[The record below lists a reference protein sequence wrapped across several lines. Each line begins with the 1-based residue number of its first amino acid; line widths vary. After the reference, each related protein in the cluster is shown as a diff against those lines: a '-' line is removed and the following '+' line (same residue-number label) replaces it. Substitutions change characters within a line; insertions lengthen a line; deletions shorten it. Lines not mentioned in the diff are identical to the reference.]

1 MTDALKKLGEIGL
14 LPTVD
19 VADAAK
25 AVETAKALNEGGIGA
40 CVATVETAAA
50 IRAALPECVLGACV
64 ATAENVDAAVS
75 AGVDFV
81 VSAGLNPALVEYCV
95 GKNVAIVPGAT
106 TASEIELG
114 VSLGLTVFNFFPAPI
129 AGGLDAIKALAEAF
143 PTVRF
148 VPTGAVDWAE
158 IDAYSR
164 CGAILAI
171 GGRFVAP
178 CSAVAAG
185 DWAGIAANAKRAV
198 ELLLGLEMGHVGIN
212 CQSSDEA
219 GSTADWLGDS
229 RNADFVLRRRR
240 GRNDEVAEFRGEG
253 AYRDRRQLRR
263 SSRVSPATS
272 RRRVPR
278 FQMRAGRNADRRLLD
293 GRDRRFRGPPLPEI
307 LIDGGIL
314 TSETASLA
322 EIGGFAV

>member
-1 MTDALKKLGEIGL
+1 MTDALKKLGEIGF

-40 CVATVETAAA
+40 CVATVETASA

-64 ATAENVDAAVS
+64 ATAENVDAAAA

-114 VSLGLTVFNFFPAPI
+114 VSLGLTVFNFFPAPV
-129 AGGLDAIKALAEAF
+129 AGGLAAIKALAEAF

-219 GSTADWLGDS
+219 GSTADWFFKTFGLATRETPISFFAGAAVETMKS
-229 RNADFVLRRRR
+229 PSFGANGHIGIAANSAARAAYHLQRQGV
-240 GRNDEVAEFRGEG
+240 EFRAFKCAPDGTLIA
-253 AYRDRRQLRR
+253 AY
-263 SSRVSPATS
+263 
-272 RRRVPR
+272 
-278 FQMRAGRNADRRLLD
+278 
-293 GRDRRFRGPPLPEI
+293 
-307 LIDGGIL
+307 L
-314 TSETASLA
+314 TE
-322 EIGGFAV
+322 EIGGFAVHLCPKY

>member
-1 MTDALKKLGEIGL
+1 MTDALKKLGEIGV

-64 ATAENVDAAVS
+64 ATAENVDAAAA

-106 TASEIELG
+106 TASEVELG
-114 VSLGLTVFNFFPAPI
+114 VSLGLTLFNFFPAPV
-129 AGGLDAIKALAEAF
+129 AGGLTAIKALAEAF
-143 PTVRF
+143 PAARF
-148 VPTGAVDWAE
+148 IPTGAVDWAE

-164 CGAILAI
+164 CGAVLAI

-178 CSAVAAG
+178 CSAVASG
-185 DWAGIAANAKRAV
+185 DWAGITANAKRAV

-212 CQSSDEA
+212 CESSDEA
-219 GSTADWLGDS
+219 GSTADWFFKTFGLATRETPISFFAGAAVETMKS
-229 RNADFVLRRRR
+229 PSFGANGHIGIAANSAARAAYHLQLR
-240 GRNDEVAEFRGEG
+240 GVEFRAFKCAPDGTLIA
-253 AYRDRRQLRR
+253 AY
-263 SSRVSPATS
+263 
-272 RRRVPR
+272 
-278 FQMRAGRNADRRLLD
+278 
-293 GRDRRFRGPPLPEI
+293 
-307 LIDGGIL
+307 L
-314 TSETASLA
+314 TE
-322 EIGGFAV
+322 EIGGFAVHLCPKY

>member
-114 VSLGLTVFNFFPAPI
+114 VSLGLTVFNFFPAPV
-129 AGGLDAIKALAEAF
+129 AGGLTAIKALAEAF

-185 DWAGIAANAKRAV
+185 DWDGIAANAKRAV

-212 CQSSDEA
+212 CQSSEEA
-219 GSTADWLGDS
+219 GSTADWFFKTFGLATRETPISFFAGAAVETMKS
-229 RNADFVLRRRR
+229 PSFGANGHIGIAANSPERAAYHLQLR
-240 GRNDEVAEFRGEG
+240 GVEFRAFKCAPDGTLIA
-253 AYRDRRQLRR
+253 AY
-263 SSRVSPATS
+263 
-272 RRRVPR
+272 
-278 FQMRAGRNADRRLLD
+278 
-293 GRDRRFRGPPLPEI
+293 
-307 LIDGGIL
+307 L
-314 TSETASLA
+314 TE
-322 EIGGFAV
+322 EIGGFAVHLCPKY

>member
-1 MTDALKKLGEIGL
+1 MTDALKKLGEIGF

-64 ATAENVDAAVS
+64 ATAENVDAAAA

-106 TASEIELG
+106 TASEIEFG
-114 VSLGLTVFNFFPAPI
+114 VSFGLTVFNFFPAPV
-129 AGGLDAIKALAEAF
+129 AGGLAAIKALAEAF

-178 CSAVAAG
+178 CSAIAAG
-185 DWAGIAANAKRAV
+185 DWTGIAANAKRAV

-219 GSTADWLGDS
+219 GATADWFFKTFGLATRETPISFFAGAAVETMKS
-229 RNADFVLRRRR
+229 PSFGANGHIGIAANSAARAAYHLQRQGV
-240 GRNDEVAEFRGEG
+240 EFRAFKCAPDGTLIA
-253 AYRDRRQLRR
+253 AY
-263 SSRVSPATS
+263 
-272 RRRVPR
+272 
-278 FQMRAGRNADRRLLD
+278 
-293 GRDRRFRGPPLPEI
+293 
-307 LIDGGIL
+307 L
-314 TSETASLA
+314 TE
-322 EIGGFAV
+322 EIGGFAVHLCPKY

>member
-19 VADAAK
+19 VAGAAK
-25 AVETAKALNEGGIGA
+25 AVETAKALNEGGIDA

-64 ATAENVDAAVS
+64 ATAENVDAAVA

-129 AGGLDAIKALAEAF
+129 AGGLDAIKALAKAF

-212 CQSSDEA
+212 CQSSEEA
-219 GSTADWLGDS
+219 GSTADWFFKTFGLATRETPISFFAGAAVETMKS
-229 RNADFVLRRRR
+229 PSFGANGHIGIAANSAARAAYHLQRQGV
-240 GRNDEVAEFRGEG
+240 EFRAFKCAPDGTLIA
-253 AYRDRRQLRR
+253 AY
-263 SSRVSPATS
+263 
-272 RRRVPR
+272 
-278 FQMRAGRNADRRLLD
+278 
-293 GRDRRFRGPPLPEI
+293 
-307 LIDGGIL
+307 L
-314 TSETASLA
+314 TE
-322 EIGGFAV
+322 EIGGFAVHLCPKY